1 MLLQFIL
8 LQSILRIFM
17 TLTHARRVF
26 VVRWKLNHFYR
37 SFSMPKRFLLMLMLV
52 VLTVGAAAAQD
63 SRRAQV
69 VQWAS
74 DVVAS
79 SQFGDESW
87 SAEQAL
93 GAPDVFACEDNVSAW
108 ASAESTGEDTL
119 TLFYEKPVVPTQ
131 INIFQTFTPGSI
143 TAVDLIPAE
152 GDDLITIDNSADP
165 GTDCPGV
172 FSINLPEDLP
182 EVMGV
187 VIYLDQSI
195 GGSWNE
201 IDAVELVGLV
211 AGDPSKSMET
221 SIESG
226 DFDEYAVTSSDSDSG
241 SNDREPQQSDND
253 AQTAAWADT
262 GLQVEYPDGWD
273 ADTQSDDA
281 PLVLS
286 DNGIFIYFYEP
297 RRADSAEDLLEDLIA
312 DNADAFE
319 FGDIETTDLFDGE
332 ALRVDYTDG
341 DYSGFS
347 LALEYDGQML
357 LIDALVEGDNL
368 SRGDEADILDI
379 LSTLQPAD
387 NNTQS
392 SSNNNNSSSNN
403 DYDGEWGTQ
412 FTCDDGTEIVNGL
425 DLTIIQQRPGS
436 TYIVTVVGIDG
447 FDPVLAV
454 RDAADNH
461 LCNDDDSRGATY
473 SANLPTTGQ
482 VDAANTSSQVIFS
495 NNASDLA
502 DITINVGG
510 FGGTGG
516 EFVVIVEGM
525 VATDADGAGDPFSL
539 YLSPALL
546 ESGVIPTAYNISV
559 TTDFD
564 PVITLI
570 DADYNIMEDD
580 AGDLVFCDDA
590 GNSDLCWGES
600 ENLERSFVSRSQ
612 ERQVPGG
619 SLDAMLALPLGGA
632 WGGYYNFAMTGNES
646 FGDYVAVFHLGTAEE

>member
-1 MLLQFIL
+1 
-8 LQSILRIFM
+8 
-17 TLTHARRVF
+17 
-26 VVRWKLNHFYR
+26 
-37 SFSMPKRFLLMLMLV
+37 MPKRFLLMFMLV
-52 VLTVGAAAAQD
+52 VLTVGAVAAQD

-79 SQFGDESW
+79 SQFGDDSW

-93 GAPDVFACEDNVSAW
+93 GEPNVFACEDNVSAW

-119 TLFYEKPVVPTQ
+119 TLFYDKAVVPTQ

-152 GDDLITIDNSADP
+152 GDDLITVDNSADP

-172 FSINLPEDLP
+172 FSLNLPEDLP

-226 DFDEYAVTSSDSDSG
+226 DFDEYAVTSSDGDG
-241 SNDREPQQSDND
+241 ASNDREPQQSDND
-253 AQTAAWADT
+253 AQIAVWADT

-281 PLVLS
+281 PLVLT
-286 DNGIFIYFYEP
+286 DNDIFLYFYEP
-297 RRADSAEDLLEDLIA
+297 RRASSAEDLLEDLVA
-312 DNADAFE
+312 DNADFFE

-379 LSTLQPAD
+379 LATLQPAD
-387 NNTQS
+387 NNNTQS
-392 SSNNNNSSSNN
+392 NSNNNNSSSNN

-516 EFVVIVEGM
+516 EFIVIVEGM
-525 VATDADGAGDPFSL
+525 VSTEADGAGDPFSL

-559 TTDFD
+559 TTAFD
-564 PVITLI
+564 PMITLI
-570 DADYNIMEDD
+570 DEDYNIMEDD

-590 GNSDLCWGES
+590 GNSGLCWGES
-600 ENLERSFVSRSQ
+600 ENLERSYVSRSQ
-612 ERQVPGG
+612 EREVPGG
-619 SLDAMLALPLGGA
+619 ALDAMLSLPLGGA

>member
-1 MLLQFIL
+1 
-8 LQSILRIFM
+8 
-17 TLTHARRVF
+17 
-26 VVRWKLNHFYR
+26 
-37 SFSMPKRFLLMLMLV
+37 MPKRFLLMFMLV
-52 VLTVGAAAAQD
+52 VLTVGVAAAQD

-79 SQFGDESW
+79 SQFGDDSW

-108 ASAESTGEDTL
+108 ASAESNGEDTL
-119 TLFYEKPVVPTQ
+119 TLFYDKAVVPTQ

-143 TAVDLIPAE
+143 VAVDLIPAE

-226 DFDEYAVTSSDSDSG
+226 DFDEYAVTTNDSSGVSDTKNQDD
-241 SNDREPQQSDND
+241 SNDTS
-253 AQTAAWADT
+253 
-262 GLQVEYPDGWD
+262 
-273 ADTQSDDA
+273 
-281 PLVLS
+281 
-286 DNGIFIYFYEP
+286 
-297 RRADSAEDLLEDLIA
+297 
-312 DNADAFE
+312 
-319 FGDIETTDLFDGE
+319 
-332 ALRVDYTDG
+332 
-341 DYSGFS
+341 
-347 LALEYDGQML
+347 
-357 LIDALVEGDNL
+357 
-368 SRGDEADILDI
+368 
-379 LSTLQPAD
+379 
-387 NNTQS
+387 
-392 SSNNNNSSSNN
+392 N
-403 DYDGEWGTQ
+403 DYDEEWGTQ

-454 RDAADNH
+454 RDAVDNH

-482 VDAANTSSQVIFS
+482 VNAANTSSQVIFS
-495 NNASDLA
+495 NNASGLA

-516 EFVVIVEGM
+516 EFIVIVEGM
-525 VATDADGAGDPFSL
+525 VSTDADGAGDPFSL

-559 TTDFD
+559 TTAFD
-564 PVITLI
+564 PMITLI
-570 DADYNIMEDD
+570 DEDYNIMEDD

-600 ENLERSFVSRSQ
+600 ENLERSYVSRSQ
-612 ERQVPGG
+612 EREVPGG

-632 WGGYYNFAMTGNES
+632 WGGYYNFTMTGNES